1 MPLLTYS
8 RTSLPRLCAQ
18 IFTEG
23 ASFEQWEVRLGPIAR
38 RYVLSAYFLI
48 DVGCIVPSIFDIA
61 AISSSSPSDSV
72 SGQLVDGGAS
82 AGVGDDGGAG
92 GGNSSSAIKSL
103 RVLRVLRLMRLL
115 RLVKASTVFGR
126 LAERVDW
133 PLQVLRLLKLFVA
146 AMLVLHAFACIL
158 GIFTTFAAGPSDCWL
173 AKWGY
178 CAPRATAAR
187 LHGDGLL
194 ELRSFLEI
202 VFPLGADSPSEP
214 SLTVL
219 AEDGRAWV
227 CVEPV
232 DLYVTCLFW
241 GFNLLTGGT
250 DYPPGGPFLTY
261 GQDVAQA
268 THSTV
273 LTVSEMQM
281 MLLLKIAGAFIWSY
295 IFGELV
301 VALSHGVDPS
311 QAAYDQSVDN
321 LNALCRQTKVP
332 QVLAQELRRYL
343 HETREDQTHRMHM
356 ETISSLPPRLVSKI
370 SFALQLEGIM
380 RIPCFAAVS
389 EFGVNRG
396 EDGARQVKQ
405 FMQDAVLAMRS
416 NVFVPQ
422 DRPPPPK
429 LYLIVK
435 CVDPILIR
443 ALPHPLM
450 ALALF
455 APLTYFSTRTRASCS
470 SATPALG
477 SRSLLQ
483 GARQVHRQLRL

>member
-1 MPLLTYS
+1 M
-8 RTSLPRLCAQ
+8 
-18 IFTEG
+18 
-23 ASFEQWEVRLGPIAR
+23 
-38 RYVLSAYFLI
+38 
-48 DVGCIVPSIFDIA
+48 
-61 AISSSSPSDSV
+61 
-72 SGQLVDGGAS
+72 
-82 AGVGDDGGAG
+82 
-92 GGNSSSAIKSL
+92 
-103 RVLRVLRLMRLL
+103 LRVLRLMRLL

-158 GIFTTFAAGPSDCWL
+158 GIFTTFAVGPSDCWL

-202 VFPLGADSPSEP
+202 VFPLGADSPPEP

-232 DLYVTCLFW
+232 ALYMTCLFW
-241 GFNLLTGGT
+241 GFNLLTGGS
-250 DYPPGGPFLTY
+250 DYPSGGPFLTY
-261 GQDVAQA
+261 GQDVAHA

-273 LTVSEMQM
+273 LTVSETQM
-281 MLLLKIAGAFIWSY
+281 LLLLKIAGAFIWSF

-321 LNALCRQTKVP
+321 LNALCRQNKVP
-332 QVLAQELRRYL
+332 QALAQELRRFL

-370 SFALQLEGIM
+370 SFTLQLEGIM

-389 EFGVNRG
+389 ESGAKRG
-396 EDGARQVKQ
+396 EDGTRQVKQ

-435 CVDPILIR
+435 CVDLIRTR
-443 ALPHPLM
+443 ALPLPLM

-477 SRSLLQ
+477 SRSMLQ
-483 GARQVHRQLRL
+483 GARQVHRQLRWCQL